1 MSDGG
6 VNKTAQL
13 RIGKS
18 LVIAIDGPSGS
29 GKSSVA
35 REVARRLGLAYQDTG
50 AMYRA
55 LTLVCLENR
64 VAVQNQAAVEALA
77 KRFYYEQWFDPGVDM
92 VAAGVDAEDA
102 LDVTDEIREPR
113 VSEAVSAVATN
124 LGARTELIRRQRA
137 AIDSVRHRMVVEGR
151 DITTVVAPQAEVRL
165 LLTASEEA
173 RLARRGAQ
181 LAANGEKQ
189 STEQLAEQVL
199 ARDAKD
205 STVVD
210 FQRAADG
217 VVTLDSSDLDFE
229 QTVQAV
235 LRLVQESVGG

>member
-1 MSDGG
+1 MS
-6 VNKTAQL
+6 VLAPIQL
-13 RIGKS
+13 RIGRS

-55 LTLVCLENR
+55 VTWHCLTAGIDL
-64 VAVQNQAAVEALA
+64 ADAGAVEAA
-77 KRFYYEQWFDPGVDM
+77 AETMDFRQSSSPDHDDVSVD
-92 VAAGVDAEDA
+92 GTE
-102 LDVTDEIREPR
+102 VTQEIREPR
-113 VSEAVSAVATN
+113 ISSAVSAVATN
-124 LGARTELIRRQRA
+124 LGARTELVRRQRA
-137 AIDSVRHRMVVEGR
+137 AIVESKNRMVVEGR

-165 LLTASEEA
+165 LLTASEAA

-181 LAANGEKQ
+181 LASSGEQ
-189 STEQLAEQVL
+189 QTAAQLAQQVL

-205 STVVD
+205 ATVVE

-217 VVTLDSSDLDFE
+217 VVTIDSSDLDFE
-229 QTVQAV
+229 QTVAAV
-235 LRLVQESVGG
+235 LRLVEETVSSRGSHG

>member
-1 MSDGG
+1 MSES
-6 VNKTAQL
+6 VPL

-35 REVARRLGLAYQDTG
+35 RETAHRLGLAYQDTG

-55 LTLVCLENR
+55 LALVCLENG
-64 VAVQNQAAVEALA
+64 VEVHNQAAVEALA
-77 KRFYYEQWFDPGVDM
+77 KRFYFEQWFDPGVGM
-92 VAAGVDAEDA
+92 VAAGLDQERA

-137 AIDSVRHRMVVEGR
+137 AIESVRSRMVVEGR

-165 LLTASEEA
+165 LLTASEAA

-181 LAANGEKQ
+181 LAASGESQ
-189 STEQLAEQVL
+189 TAEQVAAQVL

-205 STVVD
+205 ATVVE

-217 VVTLDSSDLDFE
+217 VVTIDSSDLDFE

-235 LRLVQESVGG
+235 LRLVRETVGG

>member
-1 MSDGG
+1 MSS
-6 VNKTAQL
+6 TTPSIPL
-13 RIGKS
+13 RLGKS

-55 LTLVCLENR
+55 LTLVCLESQLDL
-64 VAVQNQAAVEALA
+64 QNQAAVEALA
-77 KRFYYEQWFDPGVDM
+77 KRFFFEQWFDPGVGM
-92 VAAGVDAEDA
+92 VSAGIDVEHA
-102 LDVTDEIREPR
+102 LDVTEEIRLPR

-137 AIDSVRHRMVVEGR
+137 AIESVRGRMVVEGR

-181 LAANGEKQ
+181 LASSGETQ
-189 STEQLAEQVL
+189 SAADVARQVL

-205 STVVD
+205 STVVE

-217 VVTLDSSDLDFE
+217 VVTIDSSDLDFE
-229 QTVQAV
+229 QTVAAV
-235 LRLVQESVGG
+235 IRLVKENVGG

>member
-1 MSDGG
+1 MSAD
-6 VNKTAQL
+6 AAMPL
-13 RIGKS
+13 RIGRS

-55 LTLVCLENR
+55 LTWYCLSHGIDL
-64 VAVQNQAAVEALA
+64 ADAGAVESAA
-77 KRFYYEQWFDPGVDM
+77 ESFDFGQSNSPD
-92 VAAGVDAEDA
+92 
-102 LDVTDEIREPR
+102 LDSVSVGETSVTGEIREPR
-113 VSEAVSAVATN
+113 ISSAVSAVATN
-124 LGARTELIRRQRA
+124 LGARTELVRRQRA
-137 AIDSVRHRMVVEGR
+137 AIGAAKSRMVVEGR

-181 LAANGEKQ
+181 LASSGESQ
-189 STEQLAEQVL
+189 SAEQLTQQVL

-205 STVVD
+205 ATVVD

-217 VVTLDSSDLDFE
+217 VVTIDSSDLNFE
-229 QTVQAV
+229 QTVAAV
-235 LRLVQESVGG
+235 LRLVRETVGA

>member
-1 MSDGG
+1 MSGLAASQ
-6 VNKTAQL
+6 TL
-13 RIGKS
+13 RIGRS

-35 REVARRLGLAYQDTG
+35 RETARRLGLAYLDTG

-55 LTLVCLENR
+55 LTLVCLEHG
-64 VAVQNQAAVEALA
+64 VGLQNPAAVEELA
-77 KRFYYEQWFDPGVDM
+77 ERFYFEQWFDPGVSM
-92 VAAGVDAEDA
+92 VSAGIDAEHA

-137 AIDSVRHRMVVEGR
+137 AIESVRSRMVVEGR

-181 LAANGEKQ
+181 LASSGGRQ
-189 STEQLAEQVL
+189 SAEQLAQQVL

-217 VVTLDSSDLDFE
+217 VVTIDSSDLDFE
-229 QTVQAV
+229 QTVTAV
-235 LRLVQESVGG
+235 LRLVQETVGG

>member
-1 MSDGG
+1 MSES
-6 VNKTAQL
+6 AAPQPL
-13 RIGKS
+13 RIGRS

-35 REVARRLGLAYQDTG
+35 REVSRRLGLAYQDTG

-64 VAVQNQAAVEALA
+64 VSVQNQAAVEELA
-77 KRFYYEQWFDPGVDM
+77 ERFFFEQWFDPGVAM
-92 VAAGVDAEDA
+92 VAAGVDAEHA

-124 LGARTELIRRQRA
+124 LGARTALIRRQRE
-137 AIDSVRHRMVVEGR
+137 AIESVRSRMVVEGR

-181 LAANGEKQ
+181 LASSGEQQ
-189 STEQLAEQVL
+189 SAEQLARQVL

-229 QTVQAV
+229 QTVAAV
-235 LRLVQESVGG
+235 LRLVQETVGG